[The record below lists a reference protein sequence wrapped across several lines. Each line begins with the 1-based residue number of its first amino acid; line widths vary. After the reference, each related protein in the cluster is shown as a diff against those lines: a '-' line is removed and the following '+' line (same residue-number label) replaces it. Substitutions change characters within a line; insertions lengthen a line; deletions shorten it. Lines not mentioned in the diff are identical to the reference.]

1 MCKIFRKYYTTI
13 EVEIH
18 DNMESFSEEVLV
30 LKLEEVMDMENYNVD
45 CKNCKRLVITH
56 WGEQVCKRFD
66 IIEGDNYSWYGYS
79 LEE

>member
-56 WGEQVCKRFD
+56 
-66 IIEGDNYSWYGYS
+66 
-79 LEE
+79 